1 MRTVH
6 ELFKQADEK
15 LIAVVNSKQA
25 ELGRLFGKVLADATQ
40 LLAQFCTQTA
50 GLIKAGSVPPAA
62 AGGGGGAERKIQI
75 MRTPVRRPL
84 AAPAPRTL
92 RRLVRRRGLGR
103 RGKAWVSS

>member
-15 LIAVVNSKQA
+15 LIALVNSKQA

-75 MRTPVRRPL
+75 MRTPVRLPL
-84 AAPAPRTL
+84 AAPPARTL
-92 RRLVRRRGLGR
+92 RRLVRRRGMGC
-103 RGKAWVSS
+103 RGKVWVSS

>member
-1 MRTVH
+1 MLLAKYDKHRTGGLLLAEFVVAMRKGA
-6 ELFKQADEK
+6 ELTRGVISD
-15 LIAVVNSKQA
+15 A

-75 MRTPVRRPL
+75 MRTPVRQPL
-84 AAPAPRTL
+84 AAPAPPAL
-92 RRLVRRRGLGR
+92 CDG
-103 RGKAWVSS
+103 S

>member
-15 LIAVVNSKQA
+15 LIALVNSKQA

-62 AGGGGGAERKIQI
+62 AGGGGGGAERKIQI
-75 MRTPVRRPL
+75 MRTPVRKPL
-84 AAPAPRTL
+84 AAPAL
-92 RRLVRRRGLGR
+92 CEC
-103 RGKAWVSS
+103 S